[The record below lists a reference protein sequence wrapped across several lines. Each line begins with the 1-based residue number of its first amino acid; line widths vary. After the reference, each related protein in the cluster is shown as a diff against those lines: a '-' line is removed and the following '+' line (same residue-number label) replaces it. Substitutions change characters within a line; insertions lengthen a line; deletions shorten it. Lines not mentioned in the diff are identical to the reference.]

1 MDQRFMGGVFK
12 HFDFLRISSVD
23 DARALVGTV
32 ATSMLALAGVSFSSI
47 MVTMTL
53 ASQQF
58 GPRILR
64 NFLKDTTSQTTLGV
78 LIGTFVYCL
87 FLIRAIRSHDDANFV
102 PQFSTLVVMVL
113 AIVCLAVFIR
123 FIHHILNEIQA
134 ESVIAD
140 AYHGLEETIDN
151 VFPAPGS
158 TETEHPDLPENDG
171 GWDVIANKSGYI
183 QAISH
188 SSLAKTAG
196 KYDVLLTSSLV
207 AGDFISDQQ
216 PIVRVVKGPPMAK
229 IEIGFIEKIQDAFLV
244 GKVRTP
250 EQDFEYGFR
259 QLVEIALRAL
269 SPGINDPFTA
279 MDSLDYLGASLQSAF
294 SRPLPCSAH
303 RDEDNNLRFI
313 GRASSYPALVEAAFN
328 QIRQAAV
335 DRCDVCCRILEVI
348 EATARVSDREDQ
360 QEALLKQATLVNQN
374 TLPQMLNE
382 HDCQAIAGRFQ
393 AVLRAC
399 DLTTPFS

>member
-1 MDQRFMGGVFK
+1 MDQRYMGDVFN
-12 HFDFLRISSVD
+12 HFDFLHISSVD
-23 DARALVGTV
+23 DARALTGTI

-64 NFLKDTTSQTTLGV
+64 NFLKDPTSQTTLGV

-87 FLIRAIRSHDDANFV
+87 FLIRGIRSHDDVNFV
-102 PQFSTLVVMVL
+102 PQFSTLVAMAL
-113 AIVCLAVFIR
+113 AIICLAVFIR

-140 AYHGLEETIDN
+140 TFRGLEETIDN
-151 VFPAPGS
+151 VFPSPDSGES
-158 TETEHPDLPENDG
+158 EHPDLPENDG
-171 GWDVIANKSGYI
+171 GWDVIANKAGYI
-183 QAISH
+183 QAISF
-188 SSLAKTAG
+188 SSLAETAR
-196 KYDVLLTSSLV
+196 KYDVLLTSPRV

-216 PIVRVVKGPPMAK
+216 AIVRVVKGPSMAK
-229 IEIGFIEKIQDAFLV
+229 IEIELIEEIQNAFLV

-250 EQDFEYGFR
+250 EQDYEYGFR

-279 MDSLDYLGASLQSAF
+279 MDSLDYLGAALQSAF
-294 SRPLPCSAH
+294 SRPLPLSAH
-303 RDEDNNLRFI
+303 RDQDDNLRVI
-313 GRASSYPALVEAAFN
+313 GRAASYPALVEAAFN

-335 DRCDVCCRILEVI
+335 DRCDVSCRILEVI
-348 EATARVSDREDQ
+348 EATARVSEREDQ
-360 QEALLKQATLVNQN
+360 QEALLKQAILVNEN

-382 HDCQAIAGRFQ
+382 HDRQAIATRFQ
-393 AVLRAC
+393 AVLRTC